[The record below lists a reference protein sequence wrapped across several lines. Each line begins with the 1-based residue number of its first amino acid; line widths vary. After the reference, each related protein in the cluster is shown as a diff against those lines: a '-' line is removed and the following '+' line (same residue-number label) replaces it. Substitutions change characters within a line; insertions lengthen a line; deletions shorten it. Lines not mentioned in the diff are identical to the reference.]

1 MIRRRPS
8 GWCRRGLSHWSGGV
22 RKVAHQ
28 DIKSLGDYSGGQ
40 VYDLAQQRE
49 GLPCK
54 ETNQCETLSDYLEPL
69 DLTLKCEAEFH
80 PYIDRKTRHRQ
91 TAAELI
97 HNDEDSRD
105 GDFNYSL

>member
-8 GWCRRGLSHWSGGV
+8 GWCSRGLSHWSRGV
-22 RKVAHQ
+22 KQVAHQ
-28 DIKSLGDYSGGQ
+28 DIKSLGDYSGDQ

-69 DLTLKCEAEFH
+69 DIEM
-80 PYIDRKTRHRQ
+80 
-91 TAAELI
+91 
-97 HNDEDSRD
+97 
-105 GDFNYSL
+105 